1 MERTN
6 YMKQLIAE
14 YAALESTAI
23 SAIVEFF
30 QCLEGGGANNIS
42 FTTEVT
48 AHIDT
53 VEVTIVGLMYNG
65 VDTVHAIA
73 NDGDLYKIGELNTQA
88 LIDIC
93 LEIIDFDNFEL
104 NTF

>member
-1 MERTN
+1 MKRTN

-14 YAALESTAI
+14 YTALESTAI

-42 FTTEVT
+42 FTTKVV
-48 AHIDT
+48 AFIDT

-73 NDGDLYKIGELNTQA
+73 DNGDLYKIGELNTQA
-88 LIDIC
+88 LLDIC
-93 LEIIDFDNFEL
+93 LDVIDFDEFEL